1 MVRPTNDEIRQALV
15 DLALDQVDP
24 SSWFAGTMP
33 EILRV
38 MLDAGP
44 LKPLVTFS
52 FPQRSVFSTPAEM
65 STALD
70 ITGANPGTI
79 RVIKNLTINVL
90 TANIDEI
97 RIQKF
102 DSLRTTI
109 MWRDARGPFPV
120 AQYIGTDNTATAA
133 WGALRL
139 DNIVMYPPELTDV
152 PNIQRQLQIVL
163 ISAVAAVKDIVLDM
177 TIVEFDSR
185 LFNGGSW

>member
-1 MVRPTNDEIRQALV
+1 MTRPTNDEIRQALV

-44 LKPLVTFS
+44 LKPLPVFS
-52 FPQRSVFSTPAEM
+52 FPQRSVFSTPAAT
-65 STALD
+65 STAFD

-79 RVIKNLTINVL
+79 RVLKNLTIRPL

-102 DSLRTTI
+102 DSVRTVE
-109 MWRDARGPFPV
+109 MWRDASGPF
-120 AQYIGTDNTATAA
+120 AAGQYIGTDNAATRA
-133 WGALRL
+133 WGALGL
-139 DNIVMYPPELTDV
+139 NNIVMYPPELTDT
-152 PNIQRQLQIVL
+152 PNIQRQVQIVL
-163 ISAVAAVKDIVLDM
+163 ISAAALVKDIILDM
-177 TIVEFDSR
+177 TVVEFDSR
-185 LFNGGSW
+185 LFNGGNW